1 MDAYKPPK
9 LPLFGC
15 NTIYD
20 RDQGD
25 RPYMTRVW
33 IGRLRLHIFHRGD
46 NDPDPHDHP
55 FHFWTFPL
63 TSYVEE
69 VTIDEGAVHDGF
81 TECGLRRPD
90 VPDGE
95 HSYDKAL
102 RIVPAWRWSH
112 RPAEHTHRV
121 LGRYTGYCRKK
132 AGVYNTLTLPVDAV
146 AGVPPGFVP
155 LYDTGKMLTV
165 VWRGAYKRMWGFLK
179 TRDGRWC
186 WQDFKTYLN
195 EGGKSAPCE

>member
-1 MDAYKPPK
+1 MEAYKPPF
-9 LPLFGC
+9 FGC

-20 RDQGD
+20 RDQAKT
-25 RPYMTRVW
+25 PYMTRVW
-33 IGRLRLHIFHRGD
+33 IDRLRLHIFHRGD

-55 FHFWTFPL
+55 FYFWTFPL

-69 VTIDEGAVHDGF
+69 VTIRREEEFELDGQKGVSGGC
-81 TECGLRRPD
+81 EKVLR
-90 VPDGE
+90 V
-95 HSYDKAL
+95 
-102 RIVPAWRWSH
+102 VPAWRWSY

-132 AGVYNTLTLPVDAV
+132 TGVYNTLTLPVDAV
-146 AGVPPGFVP
+146 AGAPPGFVP
-155 LYDTGKMLTV
+155 LYDTGKMVTV
-165 VWRGAYKRMWGFLK
+165 VWRGPYGRMWGFLK